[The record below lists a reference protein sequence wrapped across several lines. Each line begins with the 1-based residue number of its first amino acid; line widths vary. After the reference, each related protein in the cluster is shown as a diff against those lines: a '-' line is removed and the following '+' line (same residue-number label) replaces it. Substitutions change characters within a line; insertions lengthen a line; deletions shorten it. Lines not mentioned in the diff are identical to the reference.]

1 MAAFTT
7 IAAVGLPLLGKA
19 TQGFLAGD
27 AAKEASRMA
36 GRLNLKKEQLERES
50 VAQLEQNFVE
60 AVKVQSDIYDKAIQ
74 ASTVVGSTI
83 VEAARE
89 GDQRGVSAT
98 AGKVSAA
105 QDQTLTGIADNF
117 ANKKTQIDMARAQAG
132 EKSASEIAALQDD
145 RAAAAGVKADALTQ
159 QADNLQGQ
167 ATGAFI
173 DAGVG
178 ALSAGAQAFGGAFGA
193 EKAAKGAKEMA
204 KSGADLAMR
213 TAMNPTGIN
222 LPVLPT
228 PADAENGMQKILGVM
243 GDTLKG
249 VGKSI
254 AGVSESVLDAI
265 KKAGKSVGDY
275 TQEQLDALEKAL
287 NK

>member
-27 AAKEASRMA
+27 AAKESSRMA

-178 ALSAGAQAFGGAFGA
+178 ALAAGAQAFGGAFGA
-193 EKAAKGAKEMA
+193 EKAAKGTKEMA

-254 AGVSESVLDAI
+254 SGVSESVLDAI